1 MPQNNLEERAWWA
14 LLSYA
19 LFRWESGVVIA
30 TTILLA
36 YFYPRPFVWWPAWG
50 WVLLGAVTEALIVW
64 TSLTD
69 ARTGQQVVADML
81 HERYNPSRIHTKDYR
96 RQMER
101 ALTYRRRIDEAIQAN
116 PAGVLRDHVG
126 DKVGELETWLDSIYR
141 LAQRLDRYARDTL
154 IQEDRAAVRADLR
167 ELQAHLHHEQSS
179 DVRTEIE
186 QAIAQKKTQQETLEK
201 LQDTMDKAAYQLETT
216 VSALG
221 TVYSQ
226 IQLVGARKEEGGRAE
241 RLRQD
246 IADQVNSLQDLLATM
261 DEVYRSSR
269 Q

>member
-1 MPQNNLEERAWWA
+1 MPKNNLEERAWGA
-14 LLSYA
+14 LISYA

-30 TTILLA
+30 TTILLT

-50 WVLLGAVTEALIVW
+50 WVLLGGVTEVLIVW

-101 ALTYRRRIDEAIQAN
+101 ALTYRRRIDEVVQAN
-116 PAGVLRDHVG
+116 PVGVLGDHLG
-126 DKVGELETWLDSIYR
+126 DKLGALETWLDSIYR
-141 LAQRLDRYARDTL
+141 LAQRLDRYARDKL
-154 IQEDRAAVRADLR
+154 IEEDRVTVQADLQDLQTRLRHEKSPDVRA
-167 ELQAHLHHEQSS
+167 
-179 DVRTEIE
+179 EIE

-226 IQLVGARKEEGGRAE
+226 IQLIGARKAEGGRAE

-261 DEVYRSSR
+261 DEVY
-269 Q
+269 QT